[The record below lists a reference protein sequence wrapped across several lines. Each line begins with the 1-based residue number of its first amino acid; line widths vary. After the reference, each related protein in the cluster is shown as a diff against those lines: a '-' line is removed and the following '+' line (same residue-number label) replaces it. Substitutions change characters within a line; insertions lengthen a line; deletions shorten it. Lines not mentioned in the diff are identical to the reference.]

1 MVVVRVNRLNRQSKI
16 DMINVKPST
25 PTEQY
30 KGIFLKTKTWVAHW
44 LREVV
49 NAKRTARGSGVGKTA
64 KTQRLGSRKKPGAG
78 WLPPSGKLGG
88 DG

>member
-1 MVVVRVNRLNRQSKI
+1 MGQERVGGLVVKVI
-16 DMINVKPST
+16 ST
-25 PTEQY
+25 TGLCTRHSHLCLGHGRE
-30 KGIFLKTKTWVAHW
+30 TRVAHW

>member
-30 KGIFLKTKTWVAHW
+30 KGIFLKT
-44 LREVV
+44 
-49 NAKRTARGSGVGKTA
+49 
-64 KTQRLGSRKKPGAG
+64 RLEI
-78 WLPPSGKLGG
+78 
-88 DG
+88 